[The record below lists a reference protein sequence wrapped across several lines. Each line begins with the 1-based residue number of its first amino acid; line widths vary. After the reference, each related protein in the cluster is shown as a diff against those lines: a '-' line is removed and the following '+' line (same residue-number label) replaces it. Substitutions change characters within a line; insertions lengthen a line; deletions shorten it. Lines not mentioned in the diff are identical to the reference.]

1 MNNFPHNALGQQN
14 IDLIAGVCGQFIRER
29 YNAQLEDSTLRII
42 LTNIL
47 RKQVDYYRANPPI
60 PPLEELNK
68 RAISEVRDFIIQQQ
82 RESQSQPQQPQ
93 SQQPQYAQPEQIFNP
108 PPPPQVQ
115 QPQPQS
121 QPQPH
126 SQSHP
131 LSQQLSQVAPQP
143 LQSTIDFNEHL
154 VNQEEHS
161 IQDVRNEDD
170 FFKKLQILEM
180 QRQKTINI
188 QQPPI
193 SDPVT
198 GEGSQKVAPA
208 PAQSTNTI
216 IYMSPSTSDDLRHT
230 HPIVLCGSERMWIHI
245 PERNLLVFNG
255 PLPDAME
262 IRLSRIMLPK
272 RVSNSTPCVNI
283 VIRSATDKNMEV
295 LCHLDKEGPTWD
307 IWKPVSRS
315 LSLIKTFA
323 CPWTIILHDV
333 FKRPLD
339 MGKDGAAIISVKTL
353 TNNNTKIII
362 ESDIGLKS
370 YGQILIQN
378 EGTIHH
384 AFTGNVFDNQ
394 VELIGDYSHIK
405 LQDSYVCNLQA
416 QAYIV
421 FEMEKIEDTDNKI

>member
-1 MNNFPHNALGQQN
+1 
-14 IDLIAGVCGQFIRER
+14 
-29 YNAQLEDSTLRII
+29 
-42 LTNIL
+42 
-47 RKQVDYYRANPPI
+47 
-60 PPLEELNK
+60 
-68 RAISEVRDFIIQQQ
+68 
-82 RESQSQPQQPQ
+82 
-93 SQQPQYAQPEQIFNP
+93 
-108 PPPPQVQ
+108 
-115 QPQPQS
+115 
-121 QPQPH
+121 
-126 SQSHP
+126 
-131 LSQQLSQVAPQP
+131 
-143 LQSTIDFNEHL
+143 
-154 VNQEEHS
+154 
-161 IQDVRNEDD
+161 
-170 FFKKLQILEM
+170 
-180 QRQKTINI
+180 
-188 QQPPI
+188 
-193 SDPVT
+193 
-198 GEGSQKVAPA
+198 
-208 PAQSTNTI
+208 
-216 IYMSPSTSDDLRHT
+216 
-230 HPIVLCGSERMWIHI
+230 
-245 PERNLLVFNG
+245 
-255 PLPDAME
+255 
-262 IRLSRIMLPK
+262 MLPK

-283 VIRSATDKNMEV
+283 VIRSATDKTMEV

-333 FKRPLD
+333 FKRHLD

-378 EGTIHH
+378 EGTIQH